1 MKKILVL
8 ILCVLTYGA
17 LSAQTN
23 DEKKTMF
30 QLSFLPPLSTN
41 GANAYQYTNTISL
54 NLLIGVSKNEEA
66 IAWAGLSN
74 IILNDATGLQMA
86 GLANYVGNEGKG
98 VQSAGLMNVNR
109 NKFSGLQMAGL
120 ANTAKEMNGFQLAGL
135 ANVAK
140 DVTGFQMAGLVNIA
154 KNVRGVQFAGLI
166 NIAENSDCP
175 IGLINIIKNGEM
187 GVAITYDAL
196 GSTVASFRSGGRYT
210 YGILGVGYNHK
221 TEGNSM
227 VAEGGFGAH
236 IPVSSW
242 FRINNELKCSAIGN
256 DSDEPVLNAGYS
268 IIPAF
273 RIGKH
278 VELFAGVGINYM
290 ETKDLSNCKIFPN
303 HSLWKKTSSSR
314 MQQLYVGYQFG
325 VQYIF

>member
-175 IGLINIIKNGEM
+175 IGLINIINNGEI

-210 YGILGVGYNHK
+210 YGILGVGYNHR

-290 ETKDLSNCKIFPN
+290 ETKDMSNRKIFPN
-303 HSLWKKTSSSR
+303 HSLWKKTNSSR